1 MHSAKSTE
9 ENCMSQ
15 VYNPEA
21 EVIAEIEKLE
31 LDAREFRRKIEHV
44 RNAEDRRVMNRL
56 LGELRDRITFLK
68 RKLP

>member
-1 MHSAKSTE
+1 ME

-21 EVIAEIEKLE
+21 ELIAEIEKLE
-31 LDAREFRRKIEHV
+31 LDARDFRRRIEHV

-56 LGELRDRITFLK
+56 LGEVRDRIGYLK
-68 RKLP
+68 RKIP

>member
-1 MHSAKSTE
+1 
-9 ENCMSQ
+9 MSQ
-15 VYNPEA
+15 VYNPES

-68 RKLP
+68 RRLP